1 MTRRNPTRTIIAVLA
16 ALIVVAVIAVVAY
29 QLGQHTTGAAAP
41 SPTAG
46 SSTGASG
53 SSPSPAPASPST
65 GSSQPGLPQGPARA
79 GEGGHMTGP
88 AGLPLGYDHSETG
101 AVEAAT
107 NYLTWMNSLLIEDK
121 TTADAMAQA
130 TAADPATRAAMI
142 QSFDLLRTGLDDVS
156 AAQTEPARGA
166 YAVPQATPDAASVY
180 VWAPYVFT
188 DSSGTTD
195 LWSIFEIRLA
205 WIAGDWKLHKTL
217 VSRIGGTAV
226 DPADPAGNP
235 SSAEKASI
243 LSRTPDDPGEI
254 TDSAEQEWLEYANAT
269 R

>member
-1 MTRRNPTRTIIAVLA
+1 MPQLSRTQKILLVVVALLA
-16 ALIVVAVIAVVAY
+16 VAVIAAVFY
-29 QLGQHTTGAAAP
+29 RLGQDTPSTSP
-41 SPTAG
+41 SPT
-46 SSTGASG
+46 GAPTTTPSG
-53 SSPSPAPASPST
+53 SSPSPAPGSPST
-65 GSSQPGLPQGPARA
+65 GSSTSGLPQGPARA
-79 GEGGHMTGP
+79 GEGGRMTGP
-88 AGLPLGYDHSETG
+88 AGLPLGYDHTETG

-107 NYLTWMNSLLIEDK
+107 NYLTWMNSLRIKDK

-142 QSFDLLRTGLDDVS
+142 QSFDLLRTGLDNVS

-254 TDSAEQEWLEYANAT
+254 TDSADQEWFEYANAA

>member
-29 QLGQHTTGAAAP
+29 QLGQHTTGSPDP

-46 SSTGASG
+46 SSTAAAG

-79 GEGGHMTGP
+79 GEGGHTTGP
-88 AGLPLGYDHSETG
+88 AGLPLGYDHTQTG

-107 NYLTWMNSLLIEDK
+107 NYLTWMNSLRIKDK

-142 QSFDLLRTGLDDVS
+142 ESFDLLRTGLKDVTK
-156 AAQTEPARGA
+156 AETDPARGA
-166 YAVPQATPDAASVY
+166 YAVARYEPTSASIY
-180 VWAPYVFT
+180 VWAPDVTT
-188 DSSGTTD
+188 DSGETTTA
-195 LWSIFEIRLA
+195 WGITEVRLEWA
-205 WIAGDWKLHKTL
+205 ADDWKVSGAL
-217 VSRIGGTAV
+217 VSRVGAAAIEPS
-226 DPADPAGNP
+226 DPASNP
-235 SSAEKASI
+235 SAAEKQSI
-243 LSRTPDDPGEI
+243 LTRTPADPGEI
-254 TDSAEQEWLEYANAT
+254 TDSADQEWFEYANAA

>member
-29 QLGQHTTGAAAP
+29 QLGQHTTGTPDP

-46 SSTGASG
+46 SSIGAAG

-79 GEGGHMTGP
+79 GEGGHTTGP
-88 AGLPLGYDHSETG
+88 AGLPLGYDHTQTG

-107 NYLTWMNSLLIEDK
+107 NYLTWMTSLRIKDK

-130 TAADPATRAAMI
+130 TAADPATRAAVTDSLD
-142 QSFDLLRTGLDDVS
+142 QLRSSFEGMT
-156 AAQTEPARGA
+156 AATTAPARGA
-166 YAVPQATPDAASVY
+166 YAVTSFDGSTASVY
-180 VWAPYVFT
+180 VWAPFRY
-188 DSSGTTD
+188 TTPAGGSTTS
-195 LWSIFEIRLA
+195 WEISEVRLI
-205 WIAGDWKLHKTL
+205 WHDDWKLDKTL
-217 VSRIGGTAV
+217 VNRVGSAAV
-226 DPADPAGNP
+226 DPVNPDGVP
-235 SSAEKASI
+235 SSAEKQSI
-243 LSRTPDDPGEI
+243 LSRTPADPGEI
-254 TDSAEQEWLEYANAT
+254 TDSADQEWLEYGYAA